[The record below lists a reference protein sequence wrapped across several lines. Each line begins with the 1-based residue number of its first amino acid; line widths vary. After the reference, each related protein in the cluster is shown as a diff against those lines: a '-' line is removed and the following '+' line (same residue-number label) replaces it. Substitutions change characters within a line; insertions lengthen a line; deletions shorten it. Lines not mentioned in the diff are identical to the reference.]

1 MAVSVVV
8 MAEAP
13 RAGAVK
19 RRLEPLLGPDGCAR
33 LQGALIE
40 AATSWAAEAAPG
52 AAYLAY
58 RGSREALEPHLADG
72 VAAFPA
78 TAGDPGDRLAGA
90 TAHVFRERSQPLL
103 VVGTDMPVLRRAH
116 AREAEAVLRGGAD
129 MVFGPGPDGGYW
141 IAGLARPA
149 PDVFDLGGD
158 WDGAAVLERTLQRC
172 ETTGLRVE
180 LLGMER
186 DLDDAADVR
195 ALADHPALPPVV
207 AEILAAQQG
216 TRISEPPVSPDRSGE

>member
-1 MAVSVVV
+1 MAVSALV

-19 RRLEPLLGPDGCAR
+19 TRLEPLLGPDGCAR

-40 AATSWAAEAAPG
+40 ATSRWAAEVAPG

-58 RGSREALEPHLADG
+58 GGSREALEPHVADG
-72 VAAFPA
+72 VACFPA
-78 TAGDPGDRLAGA
+78 GAGDLGDRLASA
-90 TAHVFRERSQPLL
+90 SAHVFRERSEPLL
-103 VVGTDMPVLRRAH
+103 LVGSDMPVLTRAH

-129 MVFGPGPDGGYW
+129 MVFGPALDGGYW
-141 IAGLARPA
+141 IVGLARPA

-158 WDGAAVLERTLQRC
+158 WGGAAVLERSLERC
-172 ETTGLRVE
+172 ETVGLRAE

-186 DLDDAADVR
+186 DLDDAADAR
-195 ALADHPALPPVV
+195 ALADHPRLPPVV
-207 AEILAAQQG
+207 AEILA
-216 TRISEPPVSPDRSGE
+216 